1 MADASH
7 LDIDYVANLARIA
20 LTADEKTRFAKQLG
34 DVLKYV
40 EKLEAVDVSGVEPTA
55 HAFDVANVWQED
67 VPTIPFSAETAM
79 KNAPAAR
86 DNMIV
91 VPKVVDDA

>member
-1 MADASH
+1 
-7 LDIDYVANLARIA
+7 
-20 LTADEKTRFAKQLG
+20 
-34 DVLKYV
+34 
-40 EKLEAVDVSGVEPTA
+40 
-55 HAFDVANVWQED
+55 
-67 VPTIPFSAETAM
+67 VPTTPFSAETAM